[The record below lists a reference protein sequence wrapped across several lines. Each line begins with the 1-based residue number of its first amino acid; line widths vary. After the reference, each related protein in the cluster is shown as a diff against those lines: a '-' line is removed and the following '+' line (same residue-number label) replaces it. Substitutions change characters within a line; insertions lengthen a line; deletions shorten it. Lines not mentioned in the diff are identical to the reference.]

1 MTATQVFLRF
11 IKEEYTEPNGEI
23 NQRKYKFWITE
34 INRNFITSSYIKSKD
49 GTYLKPM
56 IRKKDK
62 GDFVDD
68 FLTKRFLTLKGY
80 VRNFLVARSSYYC
93 GFAYGSKIV
102 DIEKKIRLRWRTF
115 LEHHIEG
122 NISSYWGKNKSFT
135 YKWKE

>member
-23 NQRKYKFWITE
+23 NPRKYNFWIKE
-34 INRNFITSSYIKSKD
+34 INQNAITSSYIKSKD
-49 GTYLKPM
+49 GMYLKPLT
-56 IRKKDK
+56 RKRDK
-62 GDFVDD
+62 GDFVGD
-68 FLTKRFLTLKGY
+68 FLTDRFLTLKGY
-80 VRNFLVARSSYYC
+80 MRNFLVYRSSRYC

-102 DIEKKIRLRWRTF
+102 DIEKNIRLRWRTF

-122 NISSYWGKNKSFT
+122 NISSFWGNKSFA

>member
-23 NQRKYKFWITE
+23 NPKKYNFWIKE
-34 INRNFITSSYIKSKD
+34 INQNAITSSYIKSKD
-49 GTYLKPM
+49 GMYLKPLT
-56 IRKKDK
+56 RKRDK

-68 FLTKRFLTLKGY
+68 FLSDRFLTLKGY
-80 VRNFLVARSSYYC
+80 MRNFLVYRSSHYC
-93 GFAYGSKIV
+93 GFAYGFKIV
-102 DIEKKIRLRWRTF
+102 NIEKNIRLRWRTF

-122 NISSYWGKNKSFT
+122 NISSYWGKKSFT